1 MVGELRDLL
10 LSHPCRYDTEEQID
24 AELFGA
30 KLRRLERAALQE
42 PNGDLRKEL
51 LALHGRA
58 EPLKYERDHLA
69 HGALWADA
77 DFMPFRTR
85 KADHDDRPPGEIRQ
99 LAAAFANLGDDMGT
113 LAARLRSTYNTR

>member
-1 MVGELRDLL
+1 MPAPSARRCCSFNRMVGELRDLL
-10 LSHPCRYDTEEQID
+10 LSQLCRYDTEEQID

-77 DFMPFRTR
+77 DGTILRRFM
-85 KADHDDRPPGEIRQ
+85 
-99 LAAAFANLGDDMGT
+99 
-113 LAARLRSTYNTR
+113 